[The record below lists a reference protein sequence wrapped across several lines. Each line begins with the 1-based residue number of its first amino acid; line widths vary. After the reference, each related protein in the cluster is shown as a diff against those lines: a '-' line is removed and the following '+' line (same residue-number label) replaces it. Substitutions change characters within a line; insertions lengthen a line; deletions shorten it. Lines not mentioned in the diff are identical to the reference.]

1 MLEDAKGLEIT
12 TDSPEAIAAINRF
25 TDQALSYGKDAE
37 AVILEAVAADP
48 TCTMVNAYAAAHF
61 LTQENA
67 VAWKQAKPYLQT
79 AQQHLAQI
87 SEREQLYVQ
96 AIAAWAE
103 GAIDQAI
110 ALHEE
115 IALKY
120 PRDLISVQQGQY
132 HYFYLGDKENL
143 LKIAQKVLPANQENH
158 YIYGMVAFGLE
169 QCHQFEQAEAMGRM
183 ATTMN
188 RHDPWVHH
196 AIAHVMET
204 QRRFDEGIAWM
215 ESFADTWENCNS
227 MLYTH
232 NWWHIALYY
241 LEQGNA
247 EKVLA
252 LYDKHV
258 WGRADQ
264 ESPKDQVGAIA
275 LLIRLELRGF
285 DVGNRW
291 QDLSTYLLPRLH
303 EHALPFQDL
312 HYIYALA
319 RAERSDWLNQM
330 QQSMHKHAL
339 CVNSFLRRNWLE
351 VAIPAARG
359 MVFHANGEYLRA
371 IAQLKPILPR
381 MHQIGGSNA
390 QRVLFEEIY
399 LNAMWQSEKQSQIY
413 FPITTKGKL
422 AS

>member
-1 MLEDAKGLEIT
+1 
-12 TDSPEAIAAINRF
+12 
-25 TDQALSYGKDAE
+25 
-37 AVILEAVAADP
+37 
-48 TCTMVNAYAAAHF
+48 
-61 LTQENA
+61 
-67 VAWKQAKPYLQT
+67 
-79 AQQHLAQI
+79 
-87 SEREQLYVQ
+87 
-96 AIAAWAE
+96 
-103 GAIDQAI
+103 
-110 ALHEE
+110 
-115 IALKY
+115 
-120 PRDLISVQQGQY
+120 
-132 HYFYLGDKENL
+132 
-143 LKIAQKVLPANQENH
+143 
-158 YIYGMVAFGLE
+158 
-169 QCHQFEQAEAMGRM
+169 M

-319 RAERSDWLNQM
+319 RAERIDWLNQM

-339 CVNSFLRRNWLE
+339 YVNSFLRRNWLE

-359 MVFHANGEYLRA
+359 MVNHANGEYLKA

-399 LNAMWQSEKQSQIY
+399 LNAMWQSEKHSQIY
-413 FPITTKGKL
+413 FPITTTGKL
-422 AS
+422 AAL